1 MKVLL
6 IDNFDSFTYMLKDYI
21 EQAGADCEVVR
32 NDVSLAN
39 INLKNYE
46 ALIISPGPGT
56 PEQAG
61 NTMEILREAI
71 HTMPILGVCLG
82 HQAIGVYFG
91 ATLEKGIKPM
101 HGKISKLMH
110 DDDDF
115 FMDIPINFEATRY
128 HSLVLRNL
136 PKELIAI
143 AISTDDRE
151 VMAIK
156 HAHLPIYGVQFHPES
171 CLSEG
176 GLMMVQNFLGLASI
190 HWQDQ

>member
-21 EQAGADCEVVR
+21 EQAGADCEVLR
-32 NDVSLAN
+32 NDVPLNN
-39 INLKNYE
+39 IQLKNYQ
-46 ALIISPGPGT
+46 ALIISPGPST
-56 PEQAG
+56 PELAG
-61 NTMEILREAI
+61 NTLKILNEAMYK
-71 HTMPILGVCLG
+71 MPILGVCLG

-91 ATLEKGIKPM
+91 ASLEKGKKPM
-101 HGKISKLMH
+101 HGKVSTLQH
-110 DDDDF
+110 NDDELF
-115 FMDIPINFEATRY
+115 LDIPLNFQATRY

-136 PKELIAI
+136 PKELLDIANSI
-143 AISTDDRE
+143 DDQE

-156 HAHLPIYGVQFHPES
+156 HEQLPVYGVQFHPES

-176 GLMMVQNFLGLASI
+176 GLMMIQNFLGLASM